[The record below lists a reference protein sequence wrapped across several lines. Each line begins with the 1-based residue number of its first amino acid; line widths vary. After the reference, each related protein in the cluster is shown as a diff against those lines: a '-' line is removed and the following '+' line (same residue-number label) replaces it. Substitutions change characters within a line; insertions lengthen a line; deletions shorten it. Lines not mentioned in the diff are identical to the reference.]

1 VVIGD
6 SFFAERKKMNIGE
19 DTLVLE
25 NDENY
30 VRFSKLLAKAADEG
44 RIDGKFRCQ
53 VCGMR
58 YNNDA
63 DGSNC
68 CAPVARS
75 A

>member
-1 VVIGD
+1 
-6 SFFAERKKMNIGE
+6 MNNGE
-19 DTLVLE
+19 DTLVFE
-25 NDENY
+25 HDENY
-30 VRFSKLLAKAADEG
+30 VRFSKLLAKAAVEG
-44 RIDGKFRCQ
+44 RIDGKYRCQ

-63 DGSNC
+63 ESANC